1 MERQEV
7 DQAPLGSPYQE
18 RVMNIS
24 VFGLGYVGC
33 VSAAC
38 LARAGHRVWGVDI
51 SDDKVDMLN
60 AARSPIIEP
69 GLAELL
75 QEVVGACRLQAT
87 TDAVQ
92 AIEATEL
99 AVICVGTPSSPQGRP
114 DLDSVERVGMDI
126 GRALRGRRTP
136 FTIVLRSTVLPG
148 TTSGVLLP
156 AIRDGLGGDPV
167 PIAVA
172 TNPEFM
178 REGSSIRDFEEP
190 PFVLVGADD
199 PATGAQIASIYAGVK
214 AEIVQ
219 TAISTAELVKFAS
232 NAFHGLKVCFA
243 NEIADIATQLGADA
257 QEAMRI
263 FRMDHK
269 LNVSEAYLRPGYA
282 FGGSCL
288 PKDVRA
294 LNWAARSHD
303 LETPVLNAILPSNT
317 HQIECAV
324 DRVLATRQR
333 RIGVVGLAFKPDT
346 DDLRESPMVTL
357 VERLI
362 GKGLRVRVLDESVS
376 LARLVG
382 ANRRYIETEIPH
394 IASILCKDA
403 DELLASADVLVVG
416 SKTREAIEACAHVQP
431 HVAVIDLTRGLVA
444 AGRERA
450 PAPVRAGRSAPLEE
464 MRPCPPA
471 A

>member
-1 MERQEV
+1 
-7 DQAPLGSPYQE
+7 
-18 RVMNIS
+18 MNIS

-51 SDDKVDMLN
+51 STDKVEMLN
-60 AARSPIIEP
+60 AARAPIIEP
-69 GLAELL
+69 GLADLL
-75 QEVVGACRLQAT
+75 HEVVGACRLQAT
-87 TDAVQ
+87 TNAVE
-92 AIEATEL
+92 AIAATDL
-99 AVICVGTPSSPQGRP
+99 AVVCVGTPSSPQGRP
-114 DLDSVERVGMDI
+114 DLDSVERVGADI

-148 TTSGVLLP
+148 TTTGVLLP
-156 AIRDGLGGDPV
+156 AIRDGLAGDPA

-178 REGSSIRDFEEP
+178 REGSSIHDFQEP

-199 PATGAQIASIYAGVK
+199 PVVGAQIASIYEGVN

-243 NEIADIATQLGADA
+243 NEIADIATSLGADA
-257 QEAMRI
+257 HEAMRI

-294 LNWAARSHD
+294 LNWAARNHD
-303 LETPVLNAILPSNT
+303 LDTPVLNAILPSNV
-317 HQIECAV
+317 HQIEAAV

-394 IASILCKDA
+394 IASILCKDV
-403 DELLASADVLVVG
+403 DELLAATDLLVIG
-416 SKTREAIEACAHVQP
+416 SKTRDACDACARAEAHVP
-431 HVAVIDLTRGLVA
+431 VIDLTRGLVA
-444 AGRERA
+444 AGRD
-450 PAPVRAGRSAPLEE
+450 PASTAARLSRSRRLEE